1 MIQATGRKH
10 IHQTTIL
17 VRVKEINEM
26 KDIEQEVQEIK
37 TDIKIIKENH
47 LAHIEKDVFK
57 MEKKIEKMD
66 NRVWAILG
74 LLVASV
80 LAPMISSMF

>member
-1 MIQATGRKH
+1 
-10 IHQTTIL
+10 
-17 VRVKEINEM
+17 M
-26 KDIEQEVQEIK
+26 KKIEQEVQEIK

-47 LAHIEKDVFK
+47 LAHIEKDVNRIDKK
-57 MEKKIEKMD
+57 MEKMA

-80 LAPMISSMF
+80 LAPMIAQMF